1 MPKEESSIPL
11 TGTNTPLKSVRELCV
26 SQNSSGQHYFI
37 PDYQRGYRWEKREV
51 TQLLSDLYEFMN
63 QHPNQL
69 EFYCLQPLV
78 VVERKAEDL
87 DSLPKHVK
95 EERAVVY
102 EVVDGQQRLTTLF
115 LLIHY
120 FNEQYRGKN
129 KLTTPQLHFETRV
142 GSAAALEGI
151 QIDNNG
157 AAVFGN
163 AGYQL
168 TNSIDFWHIQ
178 HAYEYIHHWC
188 ENNLAAE
195 LQGSFQDF
203 VLDRTKV
210 IWYAVDASQDVIKV
224 FERNNVG
231 KIALTDAELIKA
243 QMLQRNRQGDINAL
257 RQQLEI
263 AREWDEMENALR
275 QEALW
280 AFLYGGEVAPVNRI
294 EKLFALV
301 LNQRGFTEG
310 RIFDRVEA
318 YMKKQKEEFMPDSN
332 LVQLWSD
339 VKELFF
345 VFTDWYKDHSFYHY
359 IGLLTSVGESIESI
373 WKNTQ
378 DNPLMTKDSFLKELK
393 GKIRERIS
401 KTFKYDEERGFLVPL
416 LEDAKDCYHYQK
428 SRAAKDLILLYNVQ
442 LCLRPDCSERLPF
455 NLYHSSNWDLEHI
468 DSQTESDINSWKEK
482 EEWLNDALPFV
493 NNTDLKENIAS
504 YLRKK
509 EVNEDEFS
517 DLREQVQK
525 NLGEEEETEETG
537 KKKDKYSQSIGNLCL
552 LDAKTNRSYQNAP
565 YPVKRAKIVERE
577 TSGQYVFPGTK
588 LAFMKFFDGAET
600 SRVTVWSKND
610 KVAFEKHIYTTI
622 KDFLLTQ

>member
-1 MPKEESSIPL
+1 MPNVGKSNPL
-11 TGTNTPLKSVRELCV
+11 TGAGTPLKSVRELCV

-63 QHPNQL
+63 QHQDQQ

-78 VVERKAEDL
+78 VFERQAEDL
-87 DSLPKHVK
+87 DSLPELVK
-95 EERAVVY
+95 EEGAVVY

-129 KLTTPQLHFETRV
+129 QLTTPQLHFETRV
-142 GSAAALEGI
+142 ESAVALEGI

-157 AAVFGN
+157 VAVFGN
-163 AGYQL
+163 AGCQL

-275 QEALW
+275 QESLW

-301 LNQRGFTEG
+301 LKQRGFAEG
-310 RIFDRVEA
+310 RIFDCVEA
-318 YMKKQKEEFMPDSN
+318 YMKKQKEESRPDHN
-332 LVQLWSD
+332 LEQLWSD

-345 VFTDWYKDHSFYHY
+345 VFTDWYKGHSFYHY
-359 IGLLTSVGESIESI
+359 IGLLTSVGVSIESI
-373 WKNTQ
+373 WDKAKA
-378 DNPLMTKDSFLKELK
+378 NPLMTKDSFLKELK
-393 GKIRERIS
+393 GIIGARIS
-401 KTFKYDEERGFLVPL
+401 KTFNYDEEKGFLVPS
-416 LEDAKDCYHYQK
+416 LEDDKDCYQK
-428 SRAAKDLILLYNVQ
+428 RGSVKELILLYNVQ

-455 NLYHSSNWDLEHI
+455 NLYHLSDWDLEHI
-468 DSQTESDINSWKEK
+468 DSQTESDINSLKEQK
-482 EEWLNDALPFV
+482 EWLSDALLFV
-493 NNTDLKENIAS
+493 NNTDLKTRIES
-504 YLRKK
+504 YLGEK
-509 EVNEDEFS
+509 EVNEAEFS
-517 DLREQVQK
+517 ELRELVQK
-525 NLGEEEETEETG
+525 KLGEEE
-537 KKKDKYSQSIGNLCL
+537 DKYSQSIGNLCL
-552 LDAKTNRSYQNAP
+552 LDAKTNRSYQNALF
-565 YPVKRAKIVERE
+565 PVKRAKIVKRE
-577 TSGQYVFPGTK
+577 TRGQYVFPGTK
-588 LAFMKFFDGAET
+588 LAFMKFFAEAET
-600 SRVTVWSKND
+600 ERVTVWSHND

-622 KDFLLTQ
+622 KDFLLTP

>member
-1 MPKEESSIPL
+1 MPNVENSNPL
-11 TGTNTPLKSVRELCV
+11 TGAGTPLKSVRELSV

-37 PDYQRGYRWEKREV
+37 PDYQRGYRWGEREV

-63 QHPNQL
+63 QHPNQQ

-78 VVERKAEDL
+78 VFERQAETL
-87 DSLPKHVK
+87 DSLPEPVK
-95 EERAVVY
+95 EEGAVVY

-129 KLTTPQLHFETRV
+129 QLTTPQLHFETRV
-142 GSAAALEGI
+142 ESADALKDI

-163 AGYQL
+163 AGCQL

-275 QEALW
+275 QESLW

-301 LNQRGFTEG
+301 LKQRGFTEG

-318 YMKKQKEEFMPDSN
+318 HMKKQKEESRPDPN
-332 LVQLWSD
+332 LEQLWSD

-359 IGLLTSVGESIESI
+359 IGLLTSVGVSIESI
-373 WKNTQ
+373 WDKAKAK
-378 DNPLMTKDSFLKELK
+378 PLMTKDSFLKELK
-393 GKIRERIS
+393 GIIGARIS
-401 KTFKYDEERGFLVPL
+401 KTFNYDEEKGFRVPS
-416 LEDAKDCYHYQK
+416 LEDDKDCYQK
-428 SRAAKDLILLYNVQ
+428 RGAVKELILLYNVQ
-442 LCLRPDCSERLPF
+442 LCLREDCSERLPF
-455 NLYHSSNWDLEHI
+455 NLYHSSDWDLEHI
-468 DSQTESDINSWKEK
+468 DSQTECDINSFKEQK
-482 EEWLNDALPFV
+482 EWLSDALPFV
-493 NNTDLKENIAS
+493 NKTDLKTRIES
-504 YLRKK
+504 YLVEK
-509 EVNEDEFS
+509 EVNEVEFS
-517 DLREQVQK
+517 ELREQVQK
-525 NLGEEEETEETG
+525 KLGEEE
-537 KKKDKYSQSIGNLCL
+537 DKYSQSIGNLCL
-552 LDAKTNRSYQNAP
+552 LDAKTNRSYQNALF
-565 YPVKRAKIVERE
+565 PVKRAKIVKRE
-577 TSGQYVFPGTK
+577 TRGQYVFAGTK
-588 LAFMKFFDGAET
+588 LAFMKFFTEAET
-600 SRVTVWSKND
+600 ERVTVWSHND

-622 KDFLLTQ
+622 KDFLQTQ

>member
-1 MPKEESSIPL
+1 MLNTANSIPL
-11 TGTNTPLKSVRELCV
+11 TNAGTPLKSVRELCG
-26 SQNSSGQHYFI
+26 SPNSSGQHYFI

-63 QHPNQL
+63 QHPDQQ

-78 VVERKAEDL
+78 VVERKAENLDL
-87 DSLPKHVK
+87 LPERIK
-95 EERAVVY
+95 EEGTVVY

-120 FNEQYRGKN
+120 FNEQYRN

-142 GSAAALEGI
+142 ESATALEGI

-157 AAVFGN
+157 VAVFGN
-163 AGYQL
+163 AGCQL
-168 TNSIDFWHIQ
+168 SKSIDFWHIK
-178 HAYEYIHHWC
+178 HAYEYIHRWC
-188 ENNLAAE
+188 KDNLAVA

-231 KIALTDAELIKA
+231 KIPLTDAELIKA
-243 QMLQRNRQGDINAL
+243 QMLQRNRQGDTNAL

-275 QEALW
+275 QESLW
-280 AFLYGGEVAPVNRI
+280 AFLYGGEVAPVNCI

-301 LNQRGFTEG
+301 LKQRGFPEG

-318 YMKKQKEEFMPDSN
+318 YMKKQKEESMPDSN
-332 LVQLWSD
+332 LEQLWSD

-359 IGLLTSVGESIESI
+359 IGLLTSMGVSIESI
-373 WKNTQ
+373 WNKAKA
-378 DNPLMTKDSFLKELK
+378 NPWMTKDSFLKELK
-393 GKIRERIS
+393 GIIGARIS
-401 KTFKYDEERGFLVPL
+401 KTFKYKEEEKKEEKEGFFVHSNKS
-416 LEDAKDCYHYQK
+416 EDDKDCYQK
-428 SRAAKDLILLYNVQ
+428 GRAAKELILLYNVQ

-468 DSQTESDINSWKEK
+468 DSQTESDINSLNDQKQ
-482 EEWLNDALPFV
+482 WLSDALPFV
-493 NNTDLKENIAS
+493 NNTDLKTRIAS
-504 YLRKK
+504 YLDNK
-509 EVNEDEFS
+509 EVNAVDFPELRKKVQED
-517 DLREQVQK
+517 
-525 NLGEEEETEETG
+525 LGEEE
-537 KKKDKYSQSIGNLCL
+537 DDCSQSIGNLCL
-552 LDAKTNRSYQNAP
+552 LDAKTNRSYQNAL

-600 SRVTVWSKND
+600 SRVTVWSRND

-622 KDFLLTQ
+622 KDFLLTP

>member
-1 MPKEESSIPL
+1 MLNTANSTPL
-11 TGTNTPLKSVRELCV
+11 TNAGTPLKSVRELCV

-37 PDYQRGYRWEKREV
+37 PDYQRGYRWGEREV

-63 QHPNQL
+63 QHPNQQ

-78 VVERKAEDL
+78 VVERKAETL
-87 DSLPKHVK
+87 DSLPDRVK
-95 EERAVVY
+95 EERTVVY

-142 GSAAALEGI
+142 ESAAALEGI

-157 AAVFGN
+157 AAVFEN
-163 AGYQL
+163 AGDKEP
-168 TNSIDFWHIQ
+168 NSIDFWHIQ
-178 HAYEYIHHWC
+178 SAYECIHRWC
-188 ENNLAAE
+188 EDNLE
-195 LQGSFQDF
+195 EKLQGTFQDF

-231 KIALTDAELIKA
+231 KIPLTDAELIKA
-243 QMLQRNRQGDINAL
+243 QMLQRNRQGDTNAL

-275 QEALW
+275 QESLW

-294 EKLFALV
+294 EKLFSLV
-301 LNQRGFTEG
+301 LKQRGFTKG
-310 RIFDRVEA
+310 RIFDRVEE
-318 YMKKQKEEFMPDSN
+318 YMKKQKEESMPDPN
-332 LVQLWSD
+332 LQQLWSNIR
-339 VKELFF
+339 ELFF

-359 IGLLTSVGESIESI
+359 IGLLTSVGVSIESI
-373 WKNTQ
+373 WNKAQANL
-378 DNPLMTKDSFLKELK
+378 LMTKDSFLKELK
-393 GKIRERIS
+393 GIIRERIS
-401 KTFKYDEERGFLVPL
+401 KTFKYDEEKGFLVPS
-416 LEDAKDCYHYQK
+416 LEDAKDCYQK
-428 SRAAKDLILLYNVQ
+428 RGAVKELILLYNVQ

-468 DSQTESDINSWKEK
+468 DSQTESDIDSWKEQK
-482 EEWLNDALPFV
+482 EWLSDALPFV
-493 NNTDLKENIAS
+493 NDTDLQERIES
-504 YLRKK
+504 YLGKE
-509 EVNEDEFS
+509 EVNAVDFPN
-517 DLREQVQK
+517 LREQVQED
-525 NLGEEEETEETG
+525 LGEKE
-537 KKKDKYSQSIGNLCL
+537 DDYSQSIGNLCL

-565 YPVKRAKIVERE
+565 YPVKRAKIVKRE

-600 SRVTVWSKND
+600 TRVTVWSQND
-610 KVAFEKHIYTTI
+610 KVAFEKHIYTTV
-622 KDFLLTQ
+622 KDFL

>member
-1 MPKEESSIPL
+1 MPNVGKSNSL
-11 TGTNTPLKSVRELCV
+11 TGAGTPLKSVRELCV

-63 QHPNQL
+63 QHPDQQ

-78 VVERKAEDL
+78 VFERQAEDL
-87 DSLPKHVK
+87 ASLPEHVK
-95 EERAVVY
+95 EEGAVVY

-120 FNEQYRGKN
+120 FNEQYRN

-142 GSAAALEGI
+142 ESAAALEGI

-157 AAVFGN
+157 VAVFGN
-163 AGYQL
+163 AGCQL

-178 HAYEYIHHWC
+178 HAYEYIHRWC
-188 ENNLAAE
+188 KKNLAVE
-195 LQGSFQDF
+195 LQGSFQGF

-275 QEALW
+275 QESLW
-280 AFLYGGEVAPVNRI
+280 AFLYGGKVAPVNRI
-294 EKLFALV
+294 EELFVLV
-301 LNQRGFTEG
+301 LKQRGFAKG
-310 RIFDRVEA
+310 RIFDHVEA
-318 YMKKQKEEFMPDSN
+318 YMTKQKEESRPDSN
-332 LVQLWSD
+332 LEQLWSD

-345 VFTDWYKDHSFYHY
+345 AFTDWYKDHSFYHY
-359 IGLLTSVGESIESI
+359 IGLLTSTSMGESIESI
-373 WKNTQ
+373 WNKAKA
-378 DNPLMTKDSFLKELK
+378 NPWMTKDSFLKELK

-401 KTFKYDEERGFLVPL
+401 KTFKYDEEKGFLVTS
-416 LEDAKDCYHYQK
+416 LEDAKDCYQTG
-428 SRAAKDLILLYNVQ
+428 RAVKELILLYNVR

-468 DSQTESDINSWKEK
+468 DSQTKKSINSLKDQK
-482 EEWLNDALPFV
+482 EWLNDAFPFV
-493 NNTDLKENIAS
+493 NDTDLKESIKS
-504 YLRKK
+504 YLDNK

-517 DLREQVQK
+517 DLREQVQEE
-525 NLGEEEETEETG
+525 LGE
-537 KKKDKYSQSIGNLCL
+537 KKNKYSQSIGNLCL

-588 LAFMKFFDGAET
+588 LAFMKFFAEAET
-600 SRVTVWSKND
+600 DRVTVWSRND

>member
-1 MPKEESSIPL
+1 MPNVEKSNPL
-11 TGTNTPLKSVRELCV
+11 TGAGTPLKSVRELCV
-26 SQNSSGQHYFI
+26 SQNSPGQHYFI

-63 QHPNQL
+63 QHPDQQ

-95 EERAVVY
+95 EEGAVVY

-120 FNEQYRGKN
+120 FNKQYRN

-142 GSAAALEGI
+142 ESAAALEGI

-157 AAVFGN
+157 VAVFGN
-163 AGYQL
+163 AGCQL

-188 ENNLAAE
+188 EKNLAVE

-263 AREWDEMENALR
+263 AREWDEIENALR
-275 QEALW
+275 QESLW

-301 LNQRGFTEG
+301 LNQRGFAKG

-318 YMKKQKEEFMPDSN
+318 YMKKQKEESMPDPN
-332 LVQLWSD
+332 LQQLWSD

-359 IGLLTSVGESIESI
+359 IGLLTSTSMGESIESI
-373 WKNTQ
+373 WNKAKA
-378 DNPLMTKDSFLKELK
+378 NPWMTKDSFLKELK
-393 GKIRERIS
+393 GIIGAQIS
-401 KTFKYDEERGFLVPL
+401 KTFKYKEERGFFVHSNKK
-416 LEDAKDCYHYQK
+416 EDDKDCYQK
-428 SRAAKDLILLYNVQ
+428 GRAAKELILLYNVQ

-468 DSQTESDINSWKEK
+468 DSQTESDINSWKEQK
-482 EEWLNDALPFV
+482 EWLYDVRPFV
-493 NNTDLKENIAS
+493 NNTDLKESIKS
-504 YLRKK
+504 YLDNK

-517 DLREQVQK
+517 DLREQVQEE
-525 NLGEEEETEETG
+525 LGE
-537 KKKDKYSQSIGNLCL
+537 KKNKYSQSIGNLCL

-565 YPVKRAKIVERE
+565 YPVKRAKIVKRE

-600 SRVTVWSKND
+600 SRVTVWSQND

>member
-1 MPKEESSIPL
+1 MLNTANSIPL
-11 TGTNTPLKSVRELCV
+11 TNAGTPLKSVRELCG
-26 SQNSSGQHYFI
+26 SPNSSGNNYFI
-37 PDYQRGYRWEKREV
+37 PDYQRGYRWGEREV

-63 QHPNQL
+63 QHPKLQ

-78 VVERKAEDL
+78 VVERKAETL
-87 DSLPKHVK
+87 DSLPDRVK
-95 EERAVVY
+95 EERTVVY

-142 GSAAALEGI
+142 ESAAALEGI

-157 AAVFGN
+157 AAVFEN
-163 AGYQL
+163 AGDKE

-178 HAYEYIHHWC
+178 RAYECIHRWC
-188 ENNLAAE
+188 EDNLE
-195 LQGSFQDF
+195 EKLQGTFQDF

-231 KIALTDAELIKA
+231 KIPLTDAELIKA
-243 QMLQRNRQGDINAL
+243 QMLQRNRQGDTNAL

-275 QEALW
+275 QESLW

-294 EKLFALV
+294 EKLFSLV
-301 LNQRGFTEG
+301 LKQRGFTKG
-310 RIFDRVEA
+310 RIFDRVEE
-318 YMKKQKEEFMPDSN
+318 YMKKQKEESMPDPN
-332 LVQLWSD
+332 LQQLWSNIR
-339 VKELFF
+339 ELFF

-359 IGLLTSVGESIESI
+359 IGLLTSVGVSIESI
-373 WKNTQ
+373 WNKAQANL
-378 DNPLMTKDSFLKELK
+378 LMTKDSFLKELK
-393 GKIRERIS
+393 GIIRERIS
-401 KTFKYDEERGFLVPL
+401 KTFKYDEEKGFLVPS
-416 LEDAKDCYHYQK
+416 LEDAKDCYQK
-428 SRAAKDLILLYNVQ
+428 RGAVKELILLYNVQ

-468 DSQTESDINSWKEK
+468 DSQTESDIDSWKEQK
-482 EEWLNDALPFV
+482 EWLSDALPFV
-493 NNTDLKENIAS
+493 NDTDLQERIES
-504 YLRKK
+504 YLGKE
-509 EVNEDEFS
+509 EVNAVDFPN
-517 DLREQVQK
+517 LREQVQED
-525 NLGEEEETEETG
+525 LGEKE
-537 KKKDKYSQSIGNLCL
+537 DDYSQSIGNLCL

-565 YPVKRAKIVERE
+565 YPVKRAKIVKRE

-600 SRVTVWSKND
+600 TRVTVWSQND
-610 KVAFEKHIYTTI
+610 KVAFEKHIYTTV
-622 KDFLLTQ
+622 KDFL

>member
-1 MPKEESSIPL
+1 MLNTANSIPL
-11 TGTNTPLKSVRELCV
+11 TNAGTPLKSVRELCG
-26 SQNSSGQHYFI
+26 SPNSSGNNYFI
-37 PDYQRGYRWEKREV
+37 PDYQRGYRWGEREV

-63 QHPNQL
+63 QHPKLQ

-78 VVERKAEDL
+78 VVERKAETL
-87 DSLPKHVK
+87 DSLPDRVK
-95 EERAVVY
+95 EERTVVY

-142 GSAAALEGI
+142 ESAAALEGI

-157 AAVFGN
+157 AAVFEN
-163 AGYQL
+163 AGDKE

-178 HAYEYIHHWC
+178 RAYECIHRWC
-188 ENNLAAE
+188 EDNLE
-195 LQGSFQDF
+195 EKLQGTFQDF

-231 KIALTDAELIKA
+231 KIPLTDAELIKA
-243 QMLQRNRQGDINAL
+243 QMLQRNRQGDTNAL

-275 QEALW
+275 QESLW

-294 EKLFALV
+294 EKLFSLV
-301 LNQRGFTEG
+301 LKQRGFTKG
-310 RIFDRVEA
+310 RIFDRVEE
-318 YMKKQKEEFMPDSN
+318 YMKKQKEESMPDPN
-332 LVQLWSD
+332 LQQLWSNIR
-339 VKELFF
+339 ELFF

-359 IGLLTSVGESIESI
+359 IGLLTSVGVSIESI
-373 WKNTQ
+373 WNKAQANL
-378 DNPLMTKDSFLKELK
+378 LMTKDSFLKELK
-393 GKIRERIS
+393 GIIRERIS
-401 KTFKYDEERGFLVPL
+401 KTFKYDEEKGFLVPS
-416 LEDAKDCYHYQK
+416 LEDAKDCYQK
-428 SRAAKDLILLYNVQ
+428 RGAVKELILLYNVQ

-468 DSQTESDINSWKEK
+468 DSQTESDIDSWKEQK
-482 EEWLNDALPFV
+482 EWLSDALPFV
-493 NNTDLKENIAS
+493 NDTDLQERIES
-504 YLRKK
+504 YLGKE
-509 EVNEDEFS
+509 EVNAVDFPN
-517 DLREQVQK
+517 LREQVQED
-525 NLGEEEETEETG
+525 LGEKE
-537 KKKDKYSQSIGNLCL
+537 DDYSQSIGNLCL

-565 YPVKRAKIVERE
+565 YPVKRAKIVKRE

-600 SRVTVWSKND
+600 SRVTVWSQND
-610 KVAFEKHIYTTI
+610 KVAFEKHIYTTV
-622 KDFLLTQ
+622 KDFL

>member
-1 MPKEESSIPL
+1 MLNSVNSAPL
-11 TGTNTPLKSVRELCV
+11 VGSGDTLKSVRELCG
-26 SQNSSGQHYFI
+26 SQNSSGHNYFI
-37 PDYQRGYRWEKREV
+37 PDYQRGYRWGEREV

-63 QHPNQL
+63 QHPNQQ

-78 VVERKAEDL
+78 VVEREAKSL
-87 DSLPKHVK
+87 DSLPDSVK
-95 EERAVVY
+95 EAGAVVY

-120 FNEQYRGKN
+120 FNEQYRSKI
-129 KLTTPQLHFETRV
+129 TTPQLHFETRE
-142 GSAAALEGI
+142 GSAAALESV
-151 QIDNNG
+151 QIGTNG

-163 AGYQL
+163 AGCQL
-168 TNSIDFWHIQ
+168 TQSIDFWHIK
-178 HAYEYIHHWC
+178 HAYEYIHDWC
-188 ENNLAAE
+188 ENNLAAL

-275 QEALW
+275 QESLW

-301 LNQRGFTEG
+301 LKQRGFPEG

-318 YMKKQKEEFMPDSN
+318 YMKKQKEESMPDLN
-332 LVQLWSD
+332 LVQLWSNI
-339 VKELFF
+339 KELYF
-345 VFTDWYKDHSFYHY
+345 VFTDWHKDHSFYHY
-359 IGLLTSVGESIESI
+359 IGLLTSMGVSIESI
-373 WKNTQ
+373 WIKVQ
-378 DNPLMTKDSFLKELK
+378 DDSDETKDSFLKELK
-393 GKIRERIS
+393 GIIGARIR
-401 KTFKYDEERGFLVPL
+401 KTFNYDEKKGFLVPS
-416 LEDAKDCYHYQK
+416 LEEAKDCYQK
-428 SRAAKDLILLYNVQ
+428 RGAVKELILLYNVQ

-455 NLYHSSNWDLEHI
+455 ELYHSRDWDLEHI
-468 DSQTESDINSWKEK
+468 DSQTESDINSWEEQEK
-482 EEWLNDALPFV
+482 WLSDALPFV
-493 NNTDLKENIAS
+493 ETHLKEVAQHQDLLKSINK
-504 YLRKK
+504 YLDTKTVDE
-509 EVNEDEFS
+509 EVFS

-525 NLGEEEETEETG
+525 IFGEEE
-537 KKKDKYSQSIGNLCL
+537 DKYSQSIGNLCL
-552 LDAKTNRSYQNAP
+552 LDAKTNRSYQNAL
-565 YPVKRAKIVERE
+565 YPVKRAKIVKRE
-577 TSGQYVFPGTK
+577 AEGQYIFPGTRI
-588 LAFMKFFDGAET
+588 AFMKFFDGAET
-600 SRVTVWSKND
+600 ERITVWSHDD

-622 KDFLLTQ
+622 KDFL

>member
-1 MPKEESSIPL
+1 MPNVEKSNPL
-11 TGTNTPLKSVRELCV
+11 TGAGTPLKSVRELCV

-37 PDYQRGYRWEKREV
+37 PDYQRGYRWGEREV

-63 QHPNQL
+63 QHPKQQ

-78 VVERKAEDL
+78 VFERQAENL
-87 DSLPKHVK
+87 DSLPEHVK
-95 EERAVVY
+95 EEGAVVY

-129 KLTTPQLHFETRV
+129 KLTTPQLHFETREE
-142 GSAAALEGI
+142 SAAALEGI

-157 AAVFGN
+157 VAVFGN
-163 AGYQL
+163 AGCQL

-178 HAYEYIHHWC
+178 HAYEYIHRWC
-188 ENNLAAE
+188 EKNLAVA

-263 AREWDEMENALR
+263 AREWDEMESALR
-275 QEALW
+275 QESLW

-301 LNQRGFTEG
+301 LNQRGFAKG

-318 YMKKQKEEFMPDSN
+318 YMKKQKEESMPDSN
-332 LVQLWSD
+332 LEQLWSD

-345 VFTDWYKDHSFYHY
+345 AFTDWYKDHSFYHY
-359 IGLLTSVGESIESI
+359 IGLLTSTSMGESIESI
-373 WKNTQ
+373 WNKAKA
-378 DNPLMTKDSFLKELK
+378 NPWMTKDSFLKELK
-393 GKIRERIS
+393 GIIGARIS
-401 KTFKYDEERGFLVPL
+401 KTFNYDEEKGFFVHSNKS
-416 LEDAKDCYHYQK
+416 EDDKDCYQK
-428 SRAAKDLILLYNVQ
+428 GRAAKELILLYNVQ

-468 DSQTESDINSWKEK
+468 DSQTESDINS
-482 EEWLNDALPFV
+482 LNDQKQWLSDAFPFV
-493 NNTDLKENIAS
+493 NNTDLKTRIAS
-504 YLRKK
+504 YLDTKEENAVDFPELRKK
-509 EVNEDEFS
+509 VQED
-517 DLREQVQK
+517 
-525 NLGEEEETEETG
+525 LGEEE
-537 KKKDKYSQSIGNLCL
+537 DDCSQSIGNLCL
-552 LDAKTNRSYQNAP
+552 LDAKTNRSYQNAL

-600 SRVTVWSKND
+600 SRVTVWSQND

>member
-1 MPKEESSIPL
+1 MLNSVNSAPL
-11 TGTNTPLKSVRELCV
+11 VGSGDTLKSVRELCG
-26 SQNSSGQHYFI
+26 SQNSSGHNYFI
-37 PDYQRGYRWEKREV
+37 PDYQRGYRWGEREV

-63 QHPNQL
+63 QHPNQQ

-78 VVERKAEDL
+78 VVERKSESL
-87 DSLPKHVK
+87 VSLPEHVK
-95 EERAVVY
+95 EEGTVVY

-115 LLIHY
+115 LLMHY

-142 GSAAALEGI
+142 ESAAALEGI

-157 AAVFGN
+157 AAVFEN
-163 AGYQL
+163 AGCQL
-168 TNSIDFWHIQ
+168 TQSIDFWHIQ

-188 ENNLAAE
+188 ENNLATE

-275 QEALW
+275 QESLW

-301 LNQRGFTEG
+301 LKQRGFPEG

-318 YMKKQKEEFMPDSN
+318 YMKKQKEESMSDPN
-332 LVQLWSD
+332 LVQLWSN

-359 IGLLTSVGESIESI
+359 IGLLTSMGVSIERI
-373 WKNTQ
+373 WDEAKA
-378 DNPLMTKDSFLKELK
+378 NPLMTKDSFLKELK
-393 GKIRERIS
+393 GIIGARIR
-401 KTFKYDEERGFLVPL
+401 KAFNYDEEKGFLVPS
-416 LEDAKDCYHYQK
+416 LEDAKDCYQK
-428 SRAAKDLILLYNVQ
+428 RGAVKELILLYNVQ

-455 NLYHSSNWDLEHI
+455 ELYHSRDWDLEHI
-468 DSQTESDINSWKEK
+468 DSQTESDINSWKEQ
-482 EEWLNDALPFV
+482 EEWLNDALHFV
-493 NNTDLKENIAS
+493 ETHLKEVAQHLDLLKSINK
-504 YLRKK
+504 YLDTKTVDE
-509 EVNEDEFS
+509 EVFS
-517 DLREQVQK
+517 ELREQVQK
-525 NLGEEEETEETG
+525 ILGEEE
-537 KKKDKYSQSIGNLCL
+537 DKYSQSIGNLCL
-552 LDAKTNRSYQNAP
+552 LDAKTNRSYQNAL
-565 YPVKRAKIVERE
+565 YPVKRAKIVKRE
-577 TSGQYVFPGTK
+577 AEGQYIFPGTRI
-588 LAFMKFFDGAET
+588 AFMKFFAGAET
-600 SRVTVWSKND
+600 ERITVWSHND
-610 KVAFEKHIYTTI
+610 KVAFEKHIYTTV
-622 KDFLLTQ
+622 KDFL

>member
-1 MPKEESSIPL
+1 MLNTANSIPL
-11 TGTNTPLKSVRELCV
+11 TNAGTPLKSVRELCG
-26 SQNSSGQHYFI
+26 SPNSSGNNYFI
-37 PDYQRGYRWEKREV
+37 PDYQRGYRWGEREV

-63 QHPNQL
+63 QHPKLQ

-78 VVERKAEDL
+78 VVERKAGTL
-87 DSLPKHVK
+87 DSLPSEVK
-95 EERAVVY
+95 NAGALVY

-129 KLTTPQLHFETRV
+129 QLTTPQLHFETREE
-142 GSAAALEGI
+142 SAEALEGI

-163 AGYQL
+163 AGCQL
-168 TNSIDFWHIQ
+168 SKSIDFWHIK
-178 HAYEYIHHWC
+178 HAYEYIHRWC
-188 ENNLAAE
+188 EKNLAVE
-195 LQGSFQDF
+195 LQVNFQGF

-275 QEALW
+275 QESLW

-318 YMKKQKEEFMPDSN
+318 YMKKQKEESMPDPN
-332 LVQLWSD
+332 LQQLWSNI
-339 VKELFF
+339 KELFF

-359 IGLLTSVGESIESI
+359 IGLLTSVDVSIESI

-378 DNPLMTKDSFLKELK
+378 DNPSMTKDSFLKELK
-393 GKIRERIS
+393 GIIGKQIS
-401 KTFKYDEERGFLVPL
+401 ETFNYDEERGFFVHSNKK
-416 LEDAKDCYHYQK
+416 EAAKDCYHYQK
-428 SRAAKDLILLYNVQ
+428 SRAAKELILLYNVQ
-442 LCLRPDCSERLPF
+442 LCLREDCSERLPF

-468 DSQTESDINSWKEK
+468 DSQTESDINSWKEQ

-493 NNTDLKENIAS
+493 NNTDLKESIAS

-525 NLGEEEETEETG
+525 NLGEKGENGEEE
-537 KKKDKYSQSIGNLCL
+537 DDYSQSIGNLCL
-552 LDAKTNRSYQNAP
+552 LDAKTNRSYQNAL
-565 YPVKRAKIVERE
+565 YPVKRAKIVTRE

-600 SRVTVWSKND
+600 SRVTVWSQND

>member
-1 MPKEESSIPL
+1 MLNSVNSTPL
-11 TGTNTPLKSVRELCV
+11 TGAGTPLKSVRELCI
-26 SQNSSGQHYFI
+26 SQKSSGQHYFI
-37 PDYQRGYRWEKREV
+37 PDYQRGYRWGEREV

-63 QHPNQL
+63 QYPNQQ

-78 VVERKAEDL
+78 VVERKAESL
-87 DSLPKHVK
+87 VSLPEHVK
-95 EERAVVY
+95 EEGTVVY

-115 LLIHY
+115 LLMHY

-142 GSAAALEGI
+142 ESAAALEGI

-157 AAVFGN
+157 AAVFN
-163 AGYQL
+163 AGCQL
-168 TNSIDFWHIQ
+168 TQSIDFWHIQ

-188 ENNLAAE
+188 ENNLATE

-275 QEALW
+275 QESLW
-280 AFLYGGEVAPVNRI
+280 AFLYGGEAPVNRI

-301 LNQRGFTEG
+301 LKQRGFPEG

-318 YMKKQKEEFMPDSN
+318 YMKKQKEKSMPDLN
-332 LVQLWSD
+332 LVQLWSNI
-339 VKELFF
+339 KELYF
-345 VFTDWYKDHSFYHY
+345 VFTDWHKDHSFYHY
-359 IGLLTSVGESIESI
+359 IGLLTSMGVSIERI
-373 WKNTQ
+373 WDEAKA
-378 DNPLMTKDSFLKELK
+378 NPLMTKDSFLKELK
-393 GKIRERIS
+393 GIIGARIR
-401 KTFKYDEERGFLVPL
+401 KAFNYDEEKGFLVPS
-416 LEDAKDCYHYQK
+416 LEDAKDCYQK
-428 SRAAKDLILLYNVQ
+428 RGAVKDLILLYNVQ

-455 NLYHSSNWDLEHI
+455 ELYHSRDWDLEHI
-468 DSQTESDINSWKEK
+468 DSQTESDINSWEEQEK
-482 EEWLNDALPFV
+482 WLSDALPFV
-493 NNTDLKENIAS
+493 ETHLKEVAQHQDLLKSINK
-504 YLRKK
+504 YLDTKTVDE
-509 EVNEDEFS
+509 EVFS

-525 NLGEEEETEETG
+525 IFGEEE
-537 KKKDKYSQSIGNLCL
+537 D
-552 LDAKTNRSYQNAP
+552 R
-565 YPVKRAKIVERE
+565 
-577 TSGQYVFPGTK
+577 
-588 LAFMKFFDGAET
+588 
-600 SRVTVWSKND
+600 
-610 KVAFEKHIYTTI
+610 
-622 KDFLLTQ
+622 

>member
-1 MPKEESSIPL
+1 MLNSVNSSPL
-11 TGTNTPLKSVRELCV
+11 IDSGDMLKSVRELCG
-26 SQNSSGQHYFI
+26 SPNSSGNNYFI
-37 PDYQRGYRWEKREV
+37 PDYQRGYRWGEREV

-63 QHPNQL
+63 QYPNQQ

-78 VVERKAEDL
+78 VVEREAKSL
-87 DSLPKHVK
+87 DSLPDSVK
-95 EERAVVY
+95 EAGAVVY

-115 LLIHY
+115 LLIRY
-120 FNEQYRGKN
+120 FNDRGKN
-129 KLTTPQLHFETRV
+129 KLTTPQLHFETRE
-142 GSAAALEGI
+142 GSAAALEGV
-151 QIDNNG
+151 QIDTNG

-163 AGYQL
+163 AGCQL
-168 TNSIDFWHIQ
+168 SKSIDFWHIKR
-178 HAYEYIHHWC
+178 AYEYIHHWC
-188 ENNLAAE
+188 VNNLATE

-275 QEALW
+275 QESLW

-301 LNQRGFTEG
+301 LKQRVSTKG
-310 RIFDRVEA
+310 RIFDRVET
-318 YMKKQKEEFMPDSN
+318 YVKKQKGDSMPDPN
-332 LVQLWSD
+332 LQQLWSD

-345 VFTDWYKDHSFYHY
+345 VFTDWYKDHRFYHY
-359 IGLLTSVGESIESI
+359 IGFLTSMGVSIESI
-373 WKNTQ
+373 WDKAKN
-378 DNPLMTKDSFLKELK
+378 NPLMTKDSFLKELK
-393 GKIRERIS
+393 RMIGERIR
-401 KTFKYDEERGFLVPL
+401 KTFKYKEEEKKEEKEEEKKEEKEGFFVHSNKS
-416 LEDAKDCYHYQK
+416 EDDKYCYQTG
-428 SRAAKDLILLYNVQ
+428 RAVKELILLYNVQ

-455 NLYHSSNWDLEHI
+455 NLYHSSDWDLEHI
-468 DSQTESDINSWKEK
+468 DSQTKREINSWKEQ
-482 EEWLNDALPFV
+482 EEWLKDARLFV
-493 NNTDLKENIAS
+493 NDTGLKKSIES
-504 YLRKK
+504 YLDNK
-509 EVNEDEFS
+509 EVNEDKFS
-517 DLREQVQK
+517 DLHEQVQEY
-525 NLGEEEETEETG
+525 LGE
-537 KKKDKYSQSIGNLCL
+537 KDDYSQSIGNLCL
-552 LDAKTNRSYQNAP
+552 LDAKTNRSYQNAL

-600 SRVTVWSKND
+600 SRVTVWSQND

-622 KDFLLTQ
+622 KDFL

>member
-1 MPKEESSIPL
+1 MLNTANSIPL
-11 TGTNTPLKSVRELCV
+11 TNAGTPLKSVRELCG
-26 SQNSSGQHYFI
+26 SPNSSGNNYFI
-37 PDYQRGYRWEKREV
+37 PDYQRGYRWGEREV

-63 QHPNQL
+63 QHPKLQ
-69 EFYCLQPLV
+69 EFYSLQPLV
-78 VVERKAEDL
+78 VVERKAETL
-87 DSLPKHVK
+87 DSLPDRVK
-95 EERAVVY
+95 EERTVVY

-142 GSAAALEGI
+142 ESAAALEGI

-157 AAVFGN
+157 AAVFEN
-163 AGYQL
+163 AGDKE

-178 HAYEYIHHWC
+178 RAYECIHRWC
-188 ENNLAAE
+188 EDNLE
-195 LQGSFQDF
+195 EKLQGTFQDF

-231 KIALTDAELIKA
+231 KIPLTDAELIKA
-243 QMLQRNRQGDINAL
+243 QMLQRNRQGDTNAL

-275 QEALW
+275 QESLW

-294 EKLFALV
+294 EKLFSLV
-301 LNQRGFTEG
+301 LKQRGFTKG
-310 RIFDRVEA
+310 RIFDRVEE
-318 YMKKQKEEFMPDSN
+318 YMKKQKEEPMPDPN
-332 LVQLWSD
+332 LQQLWSNIR
-339 VKELFF
+339 ELFF

-359 IGLLTSVGESIESI
+359 IGLLTSVGVSIESI
-373 WKNTQ
+373 WNKAHESIWNKAQ
-378 DNPLMTKDSFLKELK
+378 ANLLMTKDSFLKELK
-393 GKIRERIS
+393 GIIRERIS
-401 KTFKYDEERGFLVPL
+401 KTFKYDEEKGFLVPS
-416 LEDAKDCYHYQK
+416 LEDAKDCYQK
-428 SRAAKDLILLYNVQ
+428 RGAVKELILLYNVQ

-468 DSQTESDINSWKEK
+468 DSQTESDIDSLNDQKQ
-482 EEWLNDALPFV
+482 WLSDALPFV
-493 NNTDLKENIAS
+493 NNTDLKTRIAS
-504 YLRKK
+504 YLDNK
-509 EVNEDEFS
+509 EVNAVDFPELRKKVQED
-517 DLREQVQK
+517 
-525 NLGEEEETEETG
+525 LGEEE
-537 KKKDKYSQSIGNLCL
+537 DDCSQSIGNLCL
-552 LDAKTNRSYQNAP
+552 LDAKTNRSYQNAL

-600 SRVTVWSKND
+600 SRVTVWSQND
-610 KVAFEKHIYTTI
+610 KKAFEKHIYTTI

>member
-1 MPKEESSIPL
+1 MTSNIPKEESSIPL
-11 TGTNTPLKSVRELCV
+11 TGTNTPLKSVRELCGK
-26 SQNSSGQHYFI
+26 QNSSGQHYFI
-37 PDYQRGYRWEKREV
+37 PDYQRGYRWEEREV
-51 TQLLSDLYEFMN
+51 TQLLSDLYEFMT
-63 QHPNQL
+63 QHHYQQ

-78 VVERKAEDL
+78 VVERTVESL
-87 DSLPKHVK
+87 DSLPESVN
-95 EERAVVY
+95 EEGAVVY

-142 GSAAALEGI
+142 ESAAALEGI

-157 AAVFGN
+157 VVVFQNVGC
-163 AGYQL
+163 QL
-168 TNSIDFWHIQ
+168 SKSIDFWHIK

-275 QEALW
+275 QESLW

-301 LNQRGFTEG
+301 LKQRGFVEG

-318 YMKKQKEEFMPDSN
+318 YMKKQKEESRSDSN
-332 LVQLWSD
+332 LEQLWSD

-345 VFTDWYKDHSFYHY
+345 AFTDWYKDHSFYHY

-373 WKNTQ
+373 WNKAQ
-378 DNPLMTKDSFLKELK
+378 ANPLMTKDSFLKELK
-393 GKIRERIS
+393 GIIGARIS
-401 KTFKYDEERGFLVPL
+401 KTFNYDEEEGFLVPS
-416 LEDAKDCYHYQK
+416 LEDDKDCYQK
-428 SRAAKDLILLYNVQ
+428 RGAVKELILLYNVQ

-468 DSQTESDINSWKEK
+468 DSQTESDINSLNDQKQ
-482 EEWLNDALPFV
+482 WLSDALPFV
-493 NNTDLKENIAS
+493 NNTDLKTRIAS
-504 YLRKK
+504 YLDNKEINAVDFPELRKK
-509 EVNEDEFS
+509 VQED
-517 DLREQVQK
+517 
-525 NLGEEEETEETG
+525 LGEEA
-537 KKKDKYSQSIGNLCL
+537 DDCSQSIGNLCL
-552 LDAKTNRSYQNAP
+552 LDAKTNRSYQNAL

-600 SRVTVWSKND
+600 SRVTVWSRND

>member
-373 WKNTQ
+373 WKNT
-378 DNPLMTKDSFLKELK
+378 P
-393 GKIRERIS
+393 
-401 KTFKYDEERGFLVPL
+401 
-416 LEDAKDCYHYQK
+416 
-428 SRAAKDLILLYNVQ
+428 
-442 LCLRPDCSERLPF
+442 
-455 NLYHSSNWDLEHI
+455 
-468 DSQTESDINSWKEK
+468 
-482 EEWLNDALPFV
+482 
-493 NNTDLKENIAS
+493 
-504 YLRKK
+504 
-509 EVNEDEFS
+509 
-517 DLREQVQK
+517 
-525 NLGEEEETEETG
+525 
-537 KKKDKYSQSIGNLCL
+537 
-552 LDAKTNRSYQNAP
+552 
-565 YPVKRAKIVERE
+565 
-577 TSGQYVFPGTK
+577 
-588 LAFMKFFDGAET
+588 
-600 SRVTVWSKND
+600 
-610 KVAFEKHIYTTI
+610 
-622 KDFLLTQ
+622 